1 MNKPPDNSRG
11 EDIAALPLEHHA
23 LHRLID
29 NASGEFAVAEEVL
42 TDLCALF
49 EAIVAATK
57 AHELA
62 HRLAALGV
70 RTADEYRDS
79 FEGTKE
85 KYNGH
90 SRNLVEAMRAAN
102 SSCRRIS
109 LAEQSSRGDA

>member
-1 MNKPPDNSRG
+1 MNKPPDNSRDA
-11 EDIAALPLEHHA
+11 DITALALEHRA

-42 TDLCALF
+42 ADLCALF
-49 EAIVAATK
+49 EAIRATTQ

-62 HRLAALGV
+62 HRLAAFGA

-79 FEGTKE
+79 FEETKE

-90 SRNLVEAMRAAN
+90 SRNMVEAIGVAD
-102 SSCRRIS
+102 SSHRRICI
-109 LAEQSSRGDA
+109 AEQSSGGDA